1 MSTTRLLVAVAL
13 VFGTAA
19 VAAVERRPVTRVA
32 DNLNIPY
39 AIGSWE
45 GEDAG
50 PLDAETEESIAAD
63 QVINRTYLASGGGA
77 TGLYVAYYAQQ
88 RPGVSIHSP
97 LHCLPGTGWNV
108 LSTDTIAVD
117 MNGKTGSMR
126 RLIAQKGPERV
137 LILYWYDIQRRMIAS
152 DIGSRMQLLS
162 DRVWLGRNDAA
173 LVRLAVP
180 VEDSDAEAE
189 QRGLAFA
196 RALAPHL

>member
-1 MSTTRLLVAVAL
+1 MSTMRLLVAVAL

-19 VAAVERRPVTRVA
+19 VAALERRPVVHVA
-32 DNLNIPY
+32 NDVNIPY
-39 AIGSWE
+39 TIESWQ

-63 QVINRTYLASGGGA
+63 QVINRTYVASGGGV
-77 TGLYVAYYAQQ
+77 TGLYIAYYAQQ

-108 LSTDTIAVD
+108 LSTDTITVD
-117 MNGKTGSMR
+117 VNGHAGSMR
-126 RLIAQKGPERV
+126 RLFAQKESERV
-137 LILYWYDIQRRMIAS
+137 LVLYWYDIQRRMIAS
-152 DIGSRMQLLS
+152 DVVSRMQLLS

-180 VEDSDAEAE
+180 VEGSDAEAE
-189 QRGLAFA
+189 ERGLAFA
-196 RALAPHL
+196 RALVPHL